1 MLESGVVAL
10 GARVPQPHAGLRRPG
25 GQQRPAAKG
34 LRALNDAERRKA
46 ELAIRRDLAIG
57 LQAETEERILTT
69 EGTRAEQAKLAHRGR

>member
-1 MLESGVVAL
+1 MQASGGLAVNS
-10 GARVPQPHAGLRRPG
+10 ARRQKVS
-25 GQQRPAAKG
+25 
-34 LRALNDAERRKA
+34 ALNDAERRKA